1 MCFTSPNAA
10 YVVNPSDGNRIFIY
24 SKSLN
29 RALPND
35 IVAVKLNDI
44 EHWRVRLIFN
54 YLFHLLVCW
63 DLFVTRFAI
72 MLRSYDENRT
82 DIFKLIAVSK
92 ART

>member
-1 MCFTSPNAA
+1 MSKVNEYIGEANSPRKNDHCYFPNVSSFFPKGRLCFTSPNAA

-35 IVAVKLNDI
+35 IVAVKLNDV

-54 YLFHLLVCW
+54 YFFYVV
-63 DLFVTRFAI
+63 D
-72 MLRSYDENRT
+72 
-82 DIFKLIAVSK
+82 
-92 ART
+92 